1 MGFDEDRQFEHRE
14 REERLT
20 DLVRDALRMRGTV
33 IPLDWKAIVSLMLAA
48 FTVLV
53 GLLGVLTG
61 MWWQLDGKIE
71 RFDTKIDGKI
81 ERLGNKIDD
90 LSTKVGEIK
99 GELKGVAHPPPRPGA
114 E

>member
-1 MGFDEDRQFEHRE
+1 MGFDENRDEARE

-20 DLVRDALRMRGTV
+20 DLVRAALHVRGTV
-33 IPLDWKAIVSLMLAA
+33 IPLDWKAIASLTLAVFAA
-48 FTVLV
+48 FVPLLVL
-53 GLLGVLTG
+53 LTG
-61 MWWQLDGKIE
+61 MWWQLDSKIE

-99 GELKGVAHPPPRPGA
+99 GELKGAAHTPTQAP
-114 E
+114 